1 MQSGECVIGDYL
13 GETMM
18 HLQIIQRF
26 VARAAL
32 VIFGVAI
39 VAACSKS
46 AEEVSGGPA
55 GIGFTE
61 FVVEVRTDDGAP
73 LSGARVRADLVY
85 NPQIP
90 PIRFGPVST
99 NASGRVTL
107 RDRYPCCGWIPANV
121 FVDPPDGS
129 NLVGVIRQD
138 SAYSGPVPGEQ
149 HVVQVTLSA
158 PET

>member
-1 MQSGECVIGDYL
+1 MVQP
-13 GETMM
+13 
-18 HLQIIQRF
+18 QIIQRF

-32 VIFGVAI
+32 VILGVAI

-46 AEEVSGGPA
+46 ATEAAGGVG

-61 FVVEVRTDDGAP
+61 FVVEVRTGDGSP
-73 LSGARVRADLVY
+73 LPGARVRAELVY
-85 NPQIP
+85 HPQIP
-90 PIRFGPVST
+90 PDLFGPVST

-107 RDRYPCCGWIPANV
+107 RNRYPCCGWIPTRV

-129 NLVGVIRQD
+129 NLLGAVRQD
-138 SAYSGPVPGEQ
+138 SAYSGPVPGVQ
-149 HVVQVTLSA
+149 HVVQITLTT